1 MRRVAFAFLVA
12 LLAAVSVVHASG
24 DAWYGLTFKIEA
36 DGLSNP
42 NVHSIKIE
50 KVFPASPAAQA
61 GLRAGDLVVGIDG
74 ITVAGAPAGDLK
86 KAMNKPVG
94 GTLRLKIKRGSA
106 EPREVTLTAA
116 RKP

>member
-1 MRRVAFAFLVA
+1 MRRITFAFLVTLFA
-12 LLAAVSVVHASG
+12 TVSLVHASG
-24 DAWYGLTFKIEA
+24 DAWYGLAFKVAA
-36 DGLSNP
+36 DGVFNP
-42 NVHSIKIE
+42 TVHSIKIE
-50 KVFPASPAAQA
+50 KVFPTSPAAQA
-61 GLRAGDLVVGIDG
+61 GLRVGDLVVGIDG